1 MKGAANMD
9 TAMTKHPM
17 QQSKQSKQPGQHS
30 NVDAGSI
37 NALPW
42 RPRLDARSYLY
53 LCGGSVS
60 SRSPLPGS

>member
-1 MKGAANMD
+1 MD
-9 TAMTKHPM
+9 TVTTMQPM
-17 QQSKQSKQPGQHS
+17 KQSKQQS
-30 NVDAGSI
+30 NSNAGSII

-42 RPRLDARSYLY
+42 RPRLDARSCLY

>member
-9 TAMTKHPM
+9 TTMTTKQPM
-17 QQSKQSKQPGQHS
+17 NQSKQPGQHS
-30 NVDAGSI
+30 NTDAGSI

-42 RPRLDARSYLY
+42 RPRLDARSFLY
-53 LCGGSVS
+53 LCGGRVS

>member
-1 MKGAANMD
+1 MD
-9 TAMTKHPM
+9 TAMTK
-17 QQSKQSKQPGQHS
+17 QSKQQLKQPGQHS
-30 NVDAGSI
+30 NIDAGSI

-60 SRSPLPGS
+60 SRGPLPGS

>member
-1 MKGAANMD
+1 MD
-9 TAMTKHPM
+9 TTMTT
-17 QQSKQSKQPGQHS
+17 KQPKQPVQHPS
-30 NVDAGSI
+30 NSNAGSII

-53 LCGGSVS
+53 LCGAMVS